1 MKLLSEKSGFNVEKI
16 NNLRNTVAHNI
27 KMNVS
32 EAEFMKDTGLE
43 PNRLMDILFE
53 ALQTV
58 FASSSKAKITK
69 EARNSYEE
77 LNTYIKD
84 SM

>member
-1 MKLLSEKSGFNVEKI
+1 
-16 NNLRNTVAHNI
+16 
-27 KMNVS
+27 MNVS

-69 EARNSYEE
+69 EARNSYEK